1 MGATRGARE
10 GRLRVQ
16 HTSLSRTL
24 NPKRTCGR
32 VKAGVYCCPRW
43 VSSLKHSTAIRVN
56 AMG

>member
-32 VKAGVYCCPRW
+32 VKAGVHCCPQW
-43 VSSLKHSTAIRVN
+43 VSSLKHATAIRVN